1 MRKTILT
8 TALFASA
15 LGFASCSHAQSG
27 DGDTVELGEEAPF
40 TATSFGTFAAPWAI
54 AFEPGTGRIF
64 LTEKAGTIKF
74 VDPSTGTVGSV
85 DGAPEVLNR
94 GQGGL
99 GDIAFA
105 PDYEES
111 GTVYLTWAQPE
122 GEGALAAM
130 GRGTLACDSD
140 THCSLEGFSEIW
152 RQSHVGERF
161 GHYSHKIAF
170 SPDGEYLFLASGE
183 RQEGDPAQDLSDNRG
198 AVLRL
203 NLDGTPAEG
212 NPFADMGSPADEIWS
227 YGQRNLLGFEFAPD
241 GNLWEL
247 EHGPAGGDEL
257 NLVVRGAN
265 YGWPVRS
272 NGDNYDGSDIPD
284 HTADDG
290 FTKPAIYWNPVIAPS
305 DMIFYTGDMFA
316 DWQGQ
321 LLVTTLRTTAIA
333 RITVDAEGNTAS
345 EEARYAMPARLRTI
359 AQAPDGAIWV
369 AEDGGEGRLL
379 RLTPA
384 N

>member
-1 MRKTILT
+1 M
-8 TALFASA
+8 
-15 LGFASCSHAQSG
+15 
-27 DGDTVELGEEAPF
+27 ELGAEAPF

-74 VDPSTGTVGSV
+74 VDPATGTVGTV
-85 DGAPEVLNR
+85 DGSPEVLNR

-105 PDYEES
+105 PDYAES

-122 GEGALAAM
+122 EGGALAAM
-130 GRGTLACDSD
+130 GSGTLACDSD

-170 SPDGEYLFLASGE
+170 SPDGEYLFLASGD

-203 NLDGTPAEG
+203 NLDGTAAAG
-212 NPFADMGSPADEIWS
+212 NPFADQGSPTDQIWS

-241 GNLWEL
+241 GSLWDL

-257 NLVVRGAN
+257 NLVQAGNN

-272 NGDNYDGSDIPD
+272 NGDNYDGSNIPD
-284 HTADDG
+284 HSEDDG

-333 RITVDAEGNTAS
+333 RISVDAEANSAS
-345 EEARYAMPARLRTI
+345 EEARYAMPARLRSI

-384 N
+384 AD

>member
-1 MRKTILT
+1 MRKTILS

-40 TATSFGTFAAPWAI
+40 TATSYGTFAAPWAI

-74 VDPSTGTVGSV
+74 VAPATGTVGAV

-105 PDYEES
+105 PDYAES
-111 GTVYLTWAQPE
+111 GTVYITWAQPE

-130 GRGTLACDSD
+130 GRGTLVCHSD
-140 THCSLEGFSEIW
+140 THCELEDFSEIW

-170 SPDGEYLFLASGE
+170 SPDGEYLFLASGD
-183 RQEGDPAQDLSDNRG
+183 RQEGDPAQDLMDNRG

-203 NLDGTPAEG
+203 NLDGTAAEG
-212 NPFADMGSPADEIWS
+212 NPFAEMGSPADQIWS

-241 GNLWEL
+241 GNLWDL

-284 HTADDG
+284 HTEDDG
-290 FTKPAIYWNPVIAPS
+290 FTKPAIFWNPVIAPS

-333 RITVDAEGNTAS
+333 RISVDAEANSAG
-345 EEARYAMPARLRTI
+345 ELARYTMPTRLRSI
-359 AQAPDGAIWV
+359 AEAPDGAIWV

>member
-1 MRKTILT
+1 MRKTILS

-27 DGDTVELGEEAPF
+27 DGEAIELVEEAPF
-40 TATSFGTFAAPWAI
+40 TATSYGTFAAPWAI

-74 VDPSTGTVGSV
+74 VDPATGVTGTV
-85 DGAPEVLNR
+85 DGAPAVLNR

-105 PDYEES
+105 PDYAES

-122 GEGALAAM
+122 DEGALAAM
-130 GRGTLACDSD
+130 GRRTLTCHSD

-152 RQSHVGERF
+152 RQSHVGTRF

-170 SPDGEYLFLASGE
+170 SPDGEYLFLASGD

-203 NLDGTPAEG
+203 NLDGTAAEG
-212 NPFADMGSPADEIWS
+212 NPFADMGSPSDQIWS

-241 GNLWEL
+241 GELWDL

-257 NLVVRGAN
+257 NLVQRGAN
-265 YGWPVRS
+265 YGWPERS
-272 NGDNYDGSDIPD
+272 NGNDYNGDDIPD
-284 HTADDG
+284 HTDDDG
-290 FTKPAIYWNPVIAPS
+290 FTKPAIFWNPVIAPS

-333 RITVDAEGNTAS
+333 RIAVDAAGNSAS
-345 EEARYAMPARLRTI
+345 EEARYTMPMRLRSI

-384 N
+384 E